1 MHKKLVQRE
10 IQTIGIVAPSFFI
23 EKYKEY
29 ECGIQYLLDNKYTI
43 KYGKTVG
50 KRYYNTTAIAKER
63 ADDINSMFADSTIDI
78 IIATDGGCRAE
89 ELVDFLDYDLIKS
102 NPKPFCGF
110 SDITHL
116 LLALYAK
123 TKIQVVH
130 GMDIING
137 FGESDLDVR
146 DKNISCFWNVVTHDI
161 SFLSLNNSI
170 VLKSGKGT
178 GIMVG
183 GWLNAIEHLAGS
195 EFFPKDDNIVL
206 LWEAIDE
213 EPNRINM
220 LLHSL
225 RLSGVFKRT
234 VAMIIGELSN
244 CVEKEY
250 YDCIPDLDE
259 MILEACRGYDFP
271 IIKNAPFGHKKNK
284 QAFQYGTVI
293 TVNTEE
299 L

>member
-1 MHKKLVQRE
+1 MKKQNVQK

-23 EKYKEY
+23 EKFKEY
-29 ECGIQYLLDNKYTI
+29 ECGIQYLLDNKYKI
-43 KYGKTVG
+43 KYGKTVNQ
-50 KRYYNTTAIAKER
+50 RYYNTTAIAEER
-63 ADDINSMFADSTIDI
+63 AKDINSMFSDSTVDL

-89 ELVDFLDYDLIKS
+89 ELVDLLDYELIKS

-116 LLALYAK
+116 LLALY
-123 TKIQVVH
+123 TKSKIPVIH

-137 FGESDLDVR
+137 FGEADVIIR
-146 DKNISCFWNVVTHDI
+146 DKNISCFWDVLYYDK
-161 SFLSLNNSI
+161 SFIDLNKSI
-170 VLKSGKGT
+170 ILRPGKGT
-178 GIMVG
+178 GVMIG
-183 GWLNAIEHLAGS
+183 GWLNAIEHLAS
-195 EFFPKDDNIVL
+195 TEYFPKDNNIVL

-225 RLSGVFKRT
+225 RLNGIFDRT

-250 YDCIPDLDE
+250 YDCIPDLDD
-259 MILEACRGYDFP
+259 MIVEACRGYNFP
-271 IIKNAPFGHKKNK
+271 IIKNAPFGHEKNK
-284 QAFQYGTVI
+284 QSFQYGTI
-293 TVNTEE
+293 ISIDTED